1 MMIDI
6 QSLLTWRIK
15 MFEALENSKRY
26 GSMVFI
32 AVALIFIMVSGVFFG
47 MTYYIMDVTQNGLET
62 ANCTIDN
69 NALVSN
75 CQELFAYS
83 FYPVLQLRSIL
94 IWFSYFFIFGLVIS
108 ILVVGYKSG
117 SSPVLMGVNVLF
129 TILFTYGGI
138 ELTNAYRLFVANDII
153 RSMMTPFVVYNRIML
168 GFPWFIFMVCLAA
181 LGLGIV
187 NFQKAA
193 VNEDPDINN
202 Y

>member
-1 MMIDI
+1 MLE
-6 QSLLTWRIK
+6 S
-15 MFEALENSKRY
+15 LENSKRY

-32 AVALIFIMVSGVFFG
+32 AVALIFIMVSGMFFG
-47 MTYYIMDVTQNGLET
+47 ITYYVMDATQSGLET
-62 ANCTIDN
+62 ANCTIEN
-69 NALVSN
+69 NALVGN

-138 ELTNAYRLFVANDII
+138 ELTNVYRLMVANDLI

-193 VNEDPDINN
+193 VNQDPDIDN